1 MQNKDILYAQN
12 WFEQF
17 RSNVENR
24 SVDRNHVYCY
34 SVPDLLSRYND
45 LYGVIHW
52 AFTWAS
58 TPQDSFGCVWKL
70 REDNL
75 GMNARL
81 TR

>member
-17 RSNVENR
+17 RSNVESR
-24 SVDRNHVYCY
+24 SVERNHVCCY
-34 SVPDLLSRYND
+34 SVPDLLSSFDHLND
-45 LYGVIHW
+45 VIHW

-58 TPQDSFGCVWKL
+58 TQQGLFGRVWGD
-70 REDNL
+70 RERNL
-75 GMNARL
+75 GMDARL

>member
-17 RSNVENR
+17 RSNVEDR
-24 SVDRNHVYCY
+24 RVERNHVCCY

-52 AFTWAS
+52 AFVWAATRQGS
-58 TPQDSFGCVWKL
+58 YGCVWKQ
-70 REDNL
+70 REHNL
-75 GMNARL
+75 KRNAR
-81 TR
+81 